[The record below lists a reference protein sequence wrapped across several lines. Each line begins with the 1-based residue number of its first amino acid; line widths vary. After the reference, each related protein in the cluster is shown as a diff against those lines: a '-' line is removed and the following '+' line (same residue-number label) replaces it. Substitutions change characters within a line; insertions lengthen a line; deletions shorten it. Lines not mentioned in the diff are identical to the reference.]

1 MILVALKEVQ
11 CWCFKSSPRDCVSSR
26 ILLDYQL
33 NPRNTKMPPS
43 LNIALF
49 GFVWLLSN
57 VFWGKFVREEISDED
72 NLRKSQW
79 HRNWSALI
87 LERLRHRL
95 ICFCFCCKYLKQGSD
110 PFLRHK
116 LSFSHH
122 ANGHKANHKM
132 PSLVLASLGVLH
144 LALGFAAVPDHRL
157 GMVACKMGFFWP
169 IQLFKQDWVWQ
180 LATPRIS
187 SATSHLLA
195 GKWRWVTAGT

>member
-79 HRNWSALI
+79 HLNWSALI

-116 LSFSHH
+116 LSFPHH
-122 ANGHKANHKM
+122 ANGHKANQPQNAFIGSGKPGCPTLSSGLRRRPW
-132 PSLVLASLGVLH
+132 PSSGYGGLQNGIFLKNTT
-144 LALGFAAVPDHRL
+144 F
-157 GMVACKMGFFWP
+157 
-169 IQLFKQDWVWQ
+169 
-180 LATPRIS
+180 
-187 SATSHLLA
+187 
-195 GKWRWVTAGT
+195 